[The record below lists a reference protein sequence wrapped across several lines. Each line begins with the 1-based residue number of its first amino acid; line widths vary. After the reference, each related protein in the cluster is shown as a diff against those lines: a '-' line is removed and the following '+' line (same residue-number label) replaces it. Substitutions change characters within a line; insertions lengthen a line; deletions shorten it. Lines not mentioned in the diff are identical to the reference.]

1 MTKFGYED
9 LSSVKIN
16 KNPLKNT
23 EIIETLTN
31 LHNDKKII
39 IEYDNNGDIIRIIAP
54 STLNDLEFIK
64 YDNSSLIYTI
74 LKDSIQLY
82 KISHINDHDK
92 DVMTFTYDKSFN
104 LLSVAFNDKTIPI
117 IQYKN
122 KINYI

>member
-9 LSSVKIN
+9 LSSTKIN

-23 EIIETLTN
+23 ETIMTLTN

-39 IEYDNNGDIIRIIAP
+39 IEYDSNGDIIRIITP
-54 STLNDLEFIK
+54 SHKGDMELIK
-64 YDNSSLIYTI
+64 YDNSALMYTI

-92 DVMTFTYDKSFN
+92 NVMTFTYDKSFN
-104 LLSVAFNDKTIPI
+104 LLSVAFND
-117 IQYKN
+117 QVVLNYKE
-122 KINYI
+122 

>member
-9 LSSVKIN
+9 LSNVKVN

-23 EIIETLTN
+23 ETIETLTN

-39 IEYDNNGDIIRIIAP
+39 IEYDSNGDIIRIIAP
-54 STLNDLEFIK
+54 SHKEDIEFIK
-64 YDNSSLIYTI
+64 YDNSALMYTI

-82 KISHINDHDK
+82 KIRHMNDHDK

-104 LLSVAFNDKTIPI
+104 LLSVLFND
-117 IQYKN
+117 QVVSNYKE
-122 KINYI
+122 